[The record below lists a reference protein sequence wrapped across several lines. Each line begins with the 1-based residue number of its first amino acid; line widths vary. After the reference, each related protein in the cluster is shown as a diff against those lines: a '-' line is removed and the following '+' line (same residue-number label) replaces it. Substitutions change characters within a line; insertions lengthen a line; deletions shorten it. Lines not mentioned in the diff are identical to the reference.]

1 MLDLQLLMGS
11 WRQLQAVSRD
21 PDAGEHREGGN
32 QWVSTKEFGEEFH
45 GSAVIEA
52 APAEAGAVDCSAGG
66 LISPLLLP
74 CLSRLGFVWL
84 SARRHQAPRH
94 SLSINQK
101 RLSLLSSFAAA
112 NMSPRLIEPII

>member
-45 GSAVIEA
+45 GSAVIET
-52 APAEAGAVDCSAGG
+52 APAEAGAVRSF
-66 LISPLLLP
+66 
-74 CLSRLGFVWL
+74 LSREFRCECRNRVHHVFILVFGRGDL
-84 SARRHQAPRH
+84 
-94 SLSINQK
+94 N
-101 RLSLLSSFAAA
+101 
-112 NMSPRLIEPII
+112 